1 MVNYWTFITSFG
13 KTFAIHFPRNLWF
26 VNIIDKHFG
35 SFKET
40 LNILYC
46 TPGDLFLDNPNS
58 EITSRGRRNPELIG
72 AISRYLFWCWAYV
85 IYHYSPMHNFREEG
99 WIPFLDKFHHPFYI
113 ARFLFHKTHLY
124 LRIWVNVTNSSL
136 LLDPLK

>member
-1 MVNYWTFITSFG
+1 MKIHNQFWQHFRNIFHNKSMISKYNWWTF
-13 KTFAIHFPRNLWF
+13 W
-26 VNIIDKHFG
+26 V
-35 SFKET
+35 FKKS

-46 TPGDLFLDNPNS
+46 APGELFLDNLNS
-58 EITSRGRRNPELIG
+58 EITFKGRRNPELIG